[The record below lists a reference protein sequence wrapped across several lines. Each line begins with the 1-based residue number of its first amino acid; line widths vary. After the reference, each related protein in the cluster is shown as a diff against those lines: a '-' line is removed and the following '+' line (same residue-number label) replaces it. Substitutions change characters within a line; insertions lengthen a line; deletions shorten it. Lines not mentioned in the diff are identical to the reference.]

1 MKSILSVLALVLL
14 STACLAPVA
23 EAQCSTNADCRS
35 DQTCVDFRCQTPAG
49 GAGGGGA
56 SVGGGAAAG
65 GTAGGGGTA
74 AGGGDAT
81 GGGGATAGGAGGGG
95 LGGGTS
101 GGGSGGGV
109 ACGCQT
115 GGGQCQPG
123 DSPLACG
130 ASGGRC
136 VRCGNGEQCVAG
148 ACVMAACGPGTC
160 SGCCGPRNF
169 CVAPS
174 MQSSIS
180 CGQGGAMCTQCP
192 RGQDCVSGTCQ
203 QAQPCGP
210 MTCASGCCGFGRC
223 LPPAQQQN
231 FACGTGGAMC
241 QQCQGGTTCRMG
253 VCLPNVQPDG
263 GTLPPLPTGSACNA
277 MMACEGFCLEE
288 SQFGQP
294 SGYRGGYCTAQ
305 CGPTQPCSSGV
316 CVTENVFGTM
326 ASSCRSTCSAP
337 GTGQSTCRQ
346 GYVCALSPSPTA
358 LVGYCRPNCNN
369 GALASCP
376 MGQQCQPNGYCM

>member
-1 MKSILSVLALVLL
+1 MG
-14 STACLAPVA
+14 
-23 EAQCSTNADCRS
+23 
-35 DQTCVDFRCQTPAG
+35 G
-49 GAGGGGA
+49 GASGGGTSGGGTSGGGGA
-56 SVGGGAAAG
+56 
-65 GTAGGGGTA
+65 
-74 AGGGDAT
+74 
-81 GGGGATAGGAGGGG
+81 
-95 LGGGTS
+95 S

-130 ASGGRC
+130 SSGGRC

-180 CGQGGAMCTQCP
+180 CGQSGALCAQCP
-192 RGQDCVSGTCQ
+192 RGQDCISGTCQ

-223 LPPAQQQN
+223 LPQSQQQNFACGTGGAMCQQCPGGTRCQAGVCQGGGMGDGGTPGSCDAVSCPTGCCAFGRCIQSTQQQN

-241 QQCQGGTTCRMG
+241 QQCQGGTSCRAG
-253 VCLPNVQPDG
+253 VCLPNVLPDG
-263 GTLPPLPTGSACNA
+263 GTLPPLPTGSACTA
-277 MMACEGFCLEE
+277 MTTCEGFCLEE

-316 CVTENVFGTM
+316 CVTENVFGAM
-326 ASSCRSTCSAP
+326 ASSCRSTCPNP
-337 GTGQSTCRQ
+337 GAGQSTCRQ
-346 GYVCALSPSPTA
+346 GYVCVLSPSTSA

-376 MGQQCQPNGYCM
+376 MGQQCQPNGACM